1 MELTLPEINITQ
13 FIINNILWVVS
24 SILIGALI
32 GANYK
37 KWNDRIVYTLISIPF
52 VYFTISRIVAL
63 WIDNRIF
70 DIGAMLTFGL
80 LIIIGTRDNAKG

>member
-63 WIDNRIF
+63 WIDNRIV